1 MESNLL
7 AVWYCTHYSQSSLEL
22 RRKYHHVAVK
32 SSADIS
38 KMVAALSAGTIE
50 AFVKEF
56 LIM

>member
-1 MESNLL
+1 VESDLL
-7 AVWYCTHYSQSSLEL
+7 AFWYCTHYSQSSLGL

-32 SSADIS
+32 SSAYIS
-38 KMVAALSAGTIE
+38 KMVTALSAGTVE